1 MRNHGKCLAL
11 ALTAGLCMTAFGLLR
26 VSGDDTVRAEP
37 ATGLEVIVPLGEP
50 DRSVL
55 AEGDTLRARFKFRE
69 AIEAYM
75 EVLNTPNLD
84 KRVRAEAEYNI
95 GMSRTWLG
103 EYEEAKRV
111 FMGMLERY
119 SDDPNAV
126 GYAQFCLAWIEVQEG
141 KYTEAISRL
150 EASLA
155 KGAITDRELAARTRY
170 LIGRTHL
177 LFLNDPD
184 RARTEFLK
192 VLSSYPDTRTA
203 EHPLIVRCR
212 GN

>member
-1 MRNHGKCLAL
+1 MRNHGKFLFL
-11 ALTAGLCMTAFGLLR
+11 VLTVGLCITAFGLLR

-37 ATGLEVIVPLGEP
+37 AAGLEVIVPLGEP

-55 AEGDTLRARFKFRE
+55 APGDTLRARFKFRE
-69 AIEAYM
+69 AIEAYTAA
-75 EVLNTPNLD
+75 LNTPNLD

-95 GMSRTWLG
+95 GLSRTWLG

-111 FMGMLERY
+111 FRGMLDTY
-119 SDDPNAV
+119 ADNSNAV

-155 KGAITDRELAARTRY
+155 KGNITDRELAARTRFKIGKVYQGY
-170 LIGRTHL
+170 LFDEAH
-177 LFLNDPD
+177 
-184 RARTEFLK
+184 ARECFVQVRK
-192 VLSSYPDTRTA
+192 EYPDTRIA
-203 EHPLIVRCR
+203 RHPYVMPIDNR
-212 GN
+212 